1 MLYLVAT
8 PIGNLE
14 DITLRALKILRK
26 VDLILAEDTRVTRK
40 LLSRYDIHTKLESF
54 HQYTNQQRI
63 IKITQEL
70 QAGREIALLTDAG
83 TPCISDPGLKL
94 LKNLPAETK
103 LSPIPG
109 PSALTAS
116 ASVAG
121 MDVNK
126 FLFLGFLPR
135 KKRRKKSLAEIE
147 NSQHTVIFYE
157 SPYRIKKT
165 LKELGEILGERKICI
180 CRELT
185 KIFETIYYGQ
195 AGDLVNEI
203 MEKGEFVVV
212 IEGKK

>member
-185 KIFETIYYGQ
+185 KIFETIYYGK